1 MPLPCPPQK
10 SHSPLQ
16 PSDKV
21 HIPEYGIRGLN
32 DTAPMHLNNLISN
45 YLHFSSKIGSCAQA
59 TLNVILILHFLG
71 WTMIFHSSKLFCLK
85 FTFPLFLPIVILQGP
100 AQMLPLSH
108 DLLQPLQTE
117 LALSSS
123 YHLLSWFY
131 LYCNNWYLSPAALVC
146 YISKL
151 LPSTYPHIEKRPPL
165 GCLAICEASLLILI
179 HSQFSTVSE
188 ADLCVFL

>member
-1 MPLPCPPQK
+1 MPLSFPPPKKK

-21 HIPEYGIRGLN
+21 RIPEHGIHGLN

-45 YLHFSSKIGSCAQA
+45 YRHFSSKIGCCAQA
-59 TLNVILILHFLG
+59 TLNIILILHFLG
-71 WTMIFHSSKLFCLK
+71 WTMIFHSSKLFSLK

-108 DLLQPLQTE
+108 DLLHPLQTE

-123 YHLLSWFY
+123 YHLLAWFY
-131 LYCNNWYLSPAALVC
+131 LSLVSFFWCTSMLHLKASP
-146 YISKL
+146 
-151 LPSTYPHIEKRPPL
+151 
-165 GCLAICEASLLILI
+165 
-179 HSQFSTVSE
+179 
-188 ADLCVFL
+188 